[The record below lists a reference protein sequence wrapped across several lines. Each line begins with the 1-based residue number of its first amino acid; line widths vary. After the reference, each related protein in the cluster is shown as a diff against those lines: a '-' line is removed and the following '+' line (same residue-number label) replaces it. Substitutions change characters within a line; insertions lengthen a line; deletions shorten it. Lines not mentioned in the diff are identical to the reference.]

1 MHLIED
7 FLMKRLFIIFFIF
20 IGCHEIYAQQKHTIS
35 GYLKDAENGEDL
47 IGASVYVSEIKGGTT
62 SNVYGF
68 YSMSLPA
75 GKYTITYSFVG
86 YHPQIIEVNLDASKE
101 QDINL
106 VSERINLQEVVIS
119 AEKIDKNVED
129 VKMSVNKVNV
139 VEVKR
144 MPQLMGEVDIIRSIQ
159 LLPGVTSVGEGATG
173 FNVRGG
179 NVDQNLIL
187 LDEAPVYNSSHVLGF
202 FSIFNAD
209 AIKDLQLYKGGIP
222 ANYGGR
228 LSSVMDVRQREGNMK
243 RFSGTGGIGL
253 ISSRLTLEGPLQKD
267 KSSFMVAGRRSYFD
281 VFTRFA
287 NDENIRD
294 NIFYFYDLNAKI
306 NYIIDSK
313 NRIYLSGYF
322 GNDVLTLGDR
332 FGFRW
337 GNGTGTFRWNHLFN
351 ERLFSNFT
359 AIYSNYDYS
368 LGIPSGPQAFEWKSN
383 IISRNLKADFQY
395 FINPSNTVDF
405 GIDGIYYTFKPG
417 ELLPVDGKTIFSF
430 DIDNEYAV
438 EAAAYIS
445 NEHKI
450 NERLTLQ
457 YGLRYSS
464 FMNVGPQKVFIYDP
478 DVPRSRQS
486 LVDTVIYERGDIIK
500 AFHGPEPRFS
510 AKYTLSPGSSIKV
523 SYNRMRQNIHLVSNT
538 SSASPFDIW
547 TPSGPYVDPAK
558 VDQLSTGYF
567 KNIRNNSIELS
578 AEIYYKRFYD
588 LLDYVDGARLLVN
601 NTIET
606 EFLKG
611 EGRGYG
617 LELLARKVSGRFTG
631 WFGYT
636 LSRTERKVPGVNEGK
651 YFPANV
657 DKPHDLTVVANYE
670 INKRW
675 NVSANF
681 AYMTGRPITYPDS
694 RWEWE
699 GFTIPNYNNRN
710 GARIPDYHRLD
721 LSANYERTQST
732 KRRWQSS
739 WSFGIYNVYGR
750 RNPYSI
756 FFRQNE
762 DNPAITEAVKFS
774 VFGTMIPS
782 VTYNFK
788 F

>member
-1 MHLIED
+1 M
-7 FLMKRLFIIFFIF
+7 IFFLLLSE
-20 IGCHEIYAQQKHTIS
+20 GLYAQQKFSIS
-35 GYLKDAENGEDL
+35 GYLKDAESGEDL
-47 IGASVYVSEIKGGTT
+47 IGASVYVSEVKGGTT

-68 YSMSLPA
+68 YSMSLPS
-75 GKYTITYSFVG
+75 GTYTLTYSFVG
-86 YHPQIIEVNLDASKE
+86 FHTQTVEVELTKNKE
-101 QDINL
+101 LNINL
-106 VSERINLQEVVIS
+106 ISEQVNLQEVVIS
-119 AEKIDKNVED
+119 AEKVDRNVEEIQ
-129 VKMSVNKVNV
+129 MSTNKVNM
-139 VEVKR
+139 VEVKK
-144 MPQLMGEVDIIRSIQ
+144 MPQLLGEVDIIRSIQ

-243 RFSGTGGIGL
+243 RFAGTGGLGL
-253 ISSRLTLEGPLQKD
+253 ISSRLNLEGPIQKD
-267 KSSFMVAGRRSYFD
+267 KSSFMIAGRRSYID
-281 VFTRFA
+281 AFTRLSS
-287 NDENIRD
+287 NPSLRENV
-294 NIFYFYDLNAKI
+294 FYFYDLNAKV
-306 NYIIDSK
+306 NYIINSR

-332 FGFRW
+332 FGFKW

-359 AIYSNYDYS
+359 AVYSDYNYS
-368 LGIPSGPQAFEWKSN
+368 LGIPEGPQAFEWKSN
-383 IISRNLKADFQY
+383 IISRNVKADFQY
-395 FINPSNTVDF
+395 FLNPQNTIDF
-405 GIDGIYYTFKPG
+405 GLDVIYYTFQPG
-417 ELLPVDGKTIFSF
+417 RLLPVNGETVFNI
-430 DIDNEYAV
+430 DIDNEYAF
-438 EAAAYIS
+438 ESAAYIS

-457 YGLRYSS
+457 YGLRYST
-464 FMNVGPQKVFIYDP
+464 FMNIGAQSIYIYDP
-478 DVPRSRQS
+478 AVPRSRQTII
-486 LVDTVIYERGDIIK
+486 DTVHYKRGEVIE

-510 AKYTLSPGSSIKV
+510 AKYTLTGNSSIKMG
-523 SYNRMRQNIHLVSNT
+523 YNRMRQNIHLVSNT

-547 TPSGPYVDPAK
+547 TPSGPYVNPAK
-558 VDQLSTGYF
+558 VDQVTFGYF
-567 KNIRNNSIELS
+567 KNIRDNSIEFS
-578 AEIYYKRFYD
+578 AEIYYKQFYD
-588 LLDYVDGARLLVN
+588 LLDYVDGARLVVN
-601 NTIET
+601 KTIET
-606 EFLKG
+606 DLLNG
-611 EGRGYG
+611 EGRAYG

-631 WFGYT
+631 WIGYT
-636 LSRTERKVPGVNEGK
+636 LSRTERKVPGVNEGQ

-657 DKPHDLTVVANYE
+657 DKPHDLTVVASYDL
-670 INKRW
+670 NKRW
-675 NVSANF
+675 NISANF

-721 LSANYERTQST
+721 FSANYEKQQVV
-732 KRRWQSS
+732 KKKWQSS

-750 RNPYSI
+750 RNPFSI
-756 FFRQNE
+756 FFRPNTE
-762 DNPAITEAVKFS
+762 NPAITEAVKFS
-774 VFGTMIPS
+774 VFGTVIPS